1 MRMSKVGKQPF
12 FQGVMLWSKDRSGL
26 AFENRRISKRI
37 DSENMDAF
45 FFAFHERKDVL
56 QSIGKEFYKLGI
68 KSEIIPL
75 NKYTKGKQG
84 YVLETERH
92 PDLTE
97 EYEAWYKDL
106 GGLN

>member
-1 MRMSKVGKQPF
+1 MSKLAKQPF

-26 AFENRRISKRI
+26 AFENRRVSSRV

-56 QSIGKEFYKLGI
+56 QSIAKEFYKLGI
-68 KSEIIPL
+68 KSDIIPL
-75 NKYTKGKQG
+75 DKYTKGKQG
-84 YVLETERH
+84 FVLETQRH
-92 PDLTE
+92 PDFTN
-97 EYEAWYKDL
+97 EYEVWYKDQ